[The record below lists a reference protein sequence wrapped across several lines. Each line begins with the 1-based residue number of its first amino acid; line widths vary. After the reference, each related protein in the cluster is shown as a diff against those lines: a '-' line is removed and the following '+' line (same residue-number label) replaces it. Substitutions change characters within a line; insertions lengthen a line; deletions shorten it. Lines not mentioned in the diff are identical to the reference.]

1 MQNVLYMHFVLGA
14 LNPSINCV
22 MSIQFRFCGALWSLV
37 AVGYIQLFASVELI
51 ESKMVL
57 VAV

>member
-1 MQNVLYMHFVLGA
+1 MYIILYMHFVLGA

-22 MSIQFRFCGALWSLV
+22 MCIQFGLWSLV
-37 AVGYIQLFASVELI
+37 AVGYIQLFASVKLI